1 MNAIEKLTEMF
12 RKFPGIGPRQAKR
25 FVYFLLSS
33 NPEYLEELSGSISK
47 VKSIVNECENCSR
60 FFVIKNNITKKRCEV
75 CEDLDRDKTL
85 LMVVTRDTDFD
96 AIEKSNTYNGLYFI
110 LGGNV
115 PILDKEGDK
124 KIRSQK
130 LLEKIKKEKDIKE
143 IILALSATPEG
154 NHTSEFII
162 SLISE
167 ICKNKNIK
175 ISFLGRGISTGAEI
189 EYIDEDTIKNAL
201 RNRY

>member
-1 MNAIEKLTEMF
+1 MTEMF

-33 NPEYLEELSGSISK
+33 NIDYLKELSATISQIK
-47 VKSIVNECENCSR
+47 NTVHECESCGR
-60 FFVIKNNITKKRCEV
+60 FFVVKNKDGIKNKCGV
-75 CEDLDRDKTL
+75 CQNENRDKSL
-85 LMVVTRDTDFD
+85 LMVVTKDTDFD
-96 AIEKSNTYNGLYFI
+96 AVEKSGTYNGLYLI
-110 LGGNV
+110 LGGNI

-130 LLEKIKKEKDIKE
+130 LLEKINKEKDLKE
-143 IILALSATPEG
+143 IILALNATPEG

-162 SLISE
+162 SLIGGVA
-167 ICKNKNIK
+167 KNKNVK
-175 ISFLGRGISTGAEI
+175 ISFLGKGISTGAEL

-201 RNRY
+201 KNRS